1 MITGTQL
8 NTYCYQLEKI
18 GYEIGSWAINE
29 EQKKELK
36 KAYENGLNTGVAAY
50 EESSK
55 IVNDR
60 DMDDFINS

>member
-1 MITGTQL
+1 MITGIQL

-18 GYEIGSWAINE
+18 GYEIGSRAISA

-36 KAYENGLNTGVAAY
+36 QAYKKGLNNGIAIY

-60 DMDDFINS
+60 DLDDFINS